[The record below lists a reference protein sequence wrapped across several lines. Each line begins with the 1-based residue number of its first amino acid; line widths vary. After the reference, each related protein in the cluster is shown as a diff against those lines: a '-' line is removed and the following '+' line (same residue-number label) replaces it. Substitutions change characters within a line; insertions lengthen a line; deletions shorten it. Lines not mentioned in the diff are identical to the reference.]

1 MMNFTSSWRH
11 LAAIQ
16 IGGAVCLPIFVV
28 GHAMAMQF
36 GFLSALAAVVIGNG
50 VLLFLG
56 LAAANF
62 AARTRMTTAEAAAYT
77 FGEVGRPYFALAL
90 IISLMGWFAIQLD
103 MMGLMAGKLLGIE
116 ATKGINLAIGG
127 VITLAALRGYK
138 GLETLANVCL
148 PLLIATVAYAVFD
161 ASKTPLTATLENEI
175 ALGGITVAMA
185 AAIGAVIDMP
195 TFFRMAKSSK
205 DGLIA
210 AAILFGIALPL
221 LEGVGIYL
229 AGHGQS
235 ENVADSLAGS
245 SPSALWK
252 MWVALFIILAGWTT
266 NNTNLYSAAISLKS
280 LFNVKS
286 EIKAQIA
293 LGIVGTMLS
302 TLNLQENL
310 FLFLEGLGVM
320 LAAAG
325 GVMLVNQFDYGALS
339 RMGNRIGLLSGAAVG
354 SLALF
359 GLTLTGSSLVD
370 ALFISGGVA
379 SFAKAYATKNSK
391 KEIDCY
397 EIC

>member
-1 MMNFTSSWRH
+1 MNYTSSWRH
-11 LAAIQ
+11 LAAVQ

-28 GHAMAMQF
+28 GHAMAMEF
-36 GFLSALAAVVIGNG
+36 GFLSALVAVVAGNG
-50 VLLFLG
+50 VLLLLG
-56 LAAANF
+56 LSAANF
-62 AARTRMTTAEAAAYT
+62 AAKTRMNTTEAAAYT
-77 FGEVGRPYFALAL
+77 FGEVGRPYFALAI
-90 IISLMGWFAIQLD
+90 IISMMGWFAIQLD

-116 ATKGINLAIGG
+116 ATKGINLLIGSM
-127 VITLAALRGYK
+127 ITLAALRGYK
-138 GLETLANVCL
+138 GLETLANICL

-161 ASKTPLTATLENEI
+161 ASKSPFTVTFEQEI
-175 ALGGITVAMA
+175 AFGGVTVAMA

-210 AAILFGIALPL
+210 AAILFGVALPL

-245 SPSALWK
+245 SSSAVWK
-252 MWVALFIILAGWTT
+252 VWVALFILLAGWTT

-280 LFNVKS
+280 LLHAQS
-286 EIKAQIA
+286 EVKAQIA
-293 LGIVGTMLS
+293 LGIVGTLLS
-302 TLNLQENL
+302 TLNLQDNL
-310 FLFLEGLGVM
+310 FVFLECLGVM

-325 GVMLVNQFDYGALS
+325 GVMLVNQFSYGAHS
-339 RMGNRIGLLSGAAVG
+339 KVGNRLGLLAGVVVG
-354 SLALF
+354 SLAFF

-370 ALFISGGVA
+370 ALFTSGGVA
-379 SFAKAYATKNSK
+379 SFAKAYATKNRN
-391 KEIDCY
+391 KEMDCY